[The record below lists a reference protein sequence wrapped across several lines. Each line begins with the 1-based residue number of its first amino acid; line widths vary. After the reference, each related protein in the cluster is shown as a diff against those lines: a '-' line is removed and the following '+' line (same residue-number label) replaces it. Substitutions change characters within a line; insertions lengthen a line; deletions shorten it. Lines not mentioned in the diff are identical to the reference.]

1 MSLAD
6 YLGLI
11 AGAVITGSLIPQLV
25 RVFRLKSAREI
36 SRLFT
41 ILLLVGA
48 GIWLAYG
55 LLLNLTPVIFWNA
68 VTMVLVAI
76 LLYFKLKFG

>member
-1 MSLAD
+1 MSSAD

-11 AGAVITGSLIPQLV
+11 AGAVITSSLIPQIV

-55 LLLNLTPVIFWNA
+55 LLLHLTPVIFWNA
-68 VTMVLVAI
+68 VTVVLVAI